1 MYGDT
6 HPENDN
12 QDAGLE
18 EELLAAFDDDQDVDV
33 TVDGEEAEG
42 EGPESAAGTQPEN
55 PDAGDQNTDTKKD
68 GQAAGAQPAG
78 AETFTLRYKGQE
90 EQYTREQLLEL
101 AQKGRDYDGLRE
113 DRDRLRD
120 HHPALEL
127 IDRYAARNNMTR
139 EQYLEFAQR
148 RADEDEAA
156 PVVRQLME
164 AGTPEAVARELALR
178 RLQETRGQA
187 RRQQEQ
193 QAAQT
198 REEQQRT
205 AEAEKQAGYRA
216 LVDYANQNGID
227 LSQLP
232 QEVLRDI
239 NAGMKPLEA
248 YLRYENASL
257 RLERSQREQNEK
269 NKDKNPGRVN
279 DKAPAAVKDPFDDA
293 FDEVFGL

>member
-1 MYGDT
+1 
-6 HPENDN
+6 
-12 QDAGLE
+12 
-18 EELLAAFDDDQDVDV
+18 
-33 TVDGEEAEG
+33 
-42 EGPESAAGTQPEN
+42 
-55 PDAGDQNTDTKKD
+55 
-68 GQAAGAQPAG
+68 
-78 AETFTLRYKGQE
+78 
-90 EQYTREQLLEL
+90 
-101 AQKGRDYDGLRE
+101 
-113 DRDRLRD
+113 
-120 HHPALEL
+120 
-127 IDRYAARNNMTR
+127 MTR

>member
-18 EELLAAFDDDQDVDV
+18 EELLAVFDDGQDVDV
-33 TVDGEEAEG
+33 TVDGEEEG
-42 EGPESAAGTQPEN
+42 EGRENESGTEPEAGNAGGTETQE
-55 PDAGDQNTDTKKD
+55 D
-68 GQAAGAQPAG
+68 GQPNGAQPAG
-78 AETFTLRYKGQE
+78 AETFTLKYKGQE
-90 EQYTREQLLEL
+90 EQYTREQLMEL

-198 REEQQRT
+198 REEQQRN

-227 LSQLP
+227 LSKLP

>member
-18 EELLAAFDDDQDVDV
+18 EELLAVFDDGQDVDV
-33 TVDGEEAEG
+33 TVDGEEEG
-42 EGPESAAGTQPEN
+42 EGRENGSGREPEAG
-55 PDAGDQNTDTKKD
+55 DAGGTDTQED
-68 GQAAGAQPAG
+68 GQPNGAQPAG
-78 AETFTLRYKGQE
+78 AETFTLKYKGQE
-90 EQYTREQLLEL
+90 EQYTREQLMEL

-187 RRQQEQ
+187 RRQQEL
-193 QAAQT
+193 QAVQT
-198 REEQQRT
+198 REEQQRN

-227 LSQLP
+227 LSKLP

>member
-18 EELLAAFDDDQDVDV
+18 EELLAAFDDGQDVDV
-33 TVDGEEAEG
+33 TVDGEEEG
-42 EGPESAAGTQPEN
+42 EGRENGSGREPEAG
-55 PDAGDQNTDTKKD
+55 DAGGTDTQED
-68 GQAAGAQPAG
+68 GQPNGAQPAG
-78 AETFTLRYKGQE
+78 AETFTLKYKGQE
-90 EQYTREQLLEL
+90 EQYTREQLMEL

-198 REEQQRT
+198 REEQQRN

-227 LSQLP
+227 LSKLP

>member
-18 EELLAAFDDDQDVDV
+18 EELLAVFDDGQDVDV
-33 TVDGEEAEG
+33 TVDGEEEG
-42 EGPESAAGTQPEN
+42 EGRENGSGREPEAGE
-55 PDAGDQNTDTKKD
+55 AGGTDTQED
-68 GQAAGAQPAG
+68 GQPNGAQPAG
-78 AETFTLRYKGQE
+78 AETFTLKYKGQE

-198 REEQQRT
+198 REEQQRN

-227 LSQLP
+227 LSKLP

>member
-18 EELLAAFDDDQDVDV
+18 EELLAVFDDGQDVDV
-33 TVDGEEAEG
+33 TVDGEEEG
-42 EGPESAAGTQPEN
+42 EGRENGSGREPE
-55 PDAGDQNTDTKKD
+55 AGDTGSTDTQED
-68 GQAAGAQPAG
+68 GQPNGAQPAG
-78 AETFTLRYKGQE
+78 AETFTLKYKGQE

-205 AEAEKQAGYRA
+205 AEA
-216 LVDYANQNGID
+216 
-227 LSQLP
+227 
-232 QEVLRDI
+232 
-239 NAGMKPLEA
+239 
-248 YLRYENASL
+248 
-257 RLERSQREQNEK
+257 
-269 NKDKNPGRVN
+269 
-279 DKAPAAVKDPFDDA
+279 
-293 FDEVFGL
+293 

>member
-18 EELLAAFDDDQDVDV
+18 EELLAAFDDGQDVDV
-33 TVDGEEAEG
+33 TVDGEEEG
-42 EGPESAAGTQPEN
+42 EGRENGSGREPEAG
-55 PDAGDQNTDTKKD
+55 DAGSTDTQED
-68 GQAAGAQPAG
+68 GQPNGSQPAG
-78 AETFTLRYKGQE
+78 AETFTLKYKGQE

-198 REEQQRT
+198 REEQQRN

-227 LSQLP
+227 LSKLP

>member
-18 EELLAAFDDDQDVDV
+18 EELLAVFDDGQDVDV
-33 TVDGEEAEG
+33 TVDGEEEG
-42 EGPESAAGTQPEN
+42 EGRENGSGTEPEAG
-55 PDAGDQNTDTKKD
+55 DAGGTDTQED
-68 GQAAGAQPAG
+68 GQPNGAQPAG
-78 AETFTLRYKGQE
+78 AETFTLKYKGQE

-198 REEQQRT
+198 REEQQRN

-227 LSQLP
+227 LSKLP

>member
-18 EELLAAFDDDQDVDV
+18 EELLAVFDDGQDVDV
-33 TVDGEEAEG
+33 TVDGEEEG
-42 EGPESAAGTQPEN
+42 EGRENGSGREPEAG
-55 PDAGDQNTDTKKD
+55 DAGSTDTQED
-68 GQAAGAQPAG
+68 GQPNGAQTAG
-78 AETFTLRYKGQE
+78 AETFTLKYKGQE
-90 EQYTREQLLEL
+90 EQYTREQLMEL

>member
-18 EELLAAFDDDQDVDV
+18 EELLAAFDDGQDVDV
-33 TVDGEEAEG
+33 TVDGEEEG
-42 EGPESAAGTQPEN
+42 EGRENGSGREPEAG
-55 PDAGDQNTDTKKD
+55 DAGSTDTQED
-68 GQAAGAQPAG
+68 GQPNGAQPAG
-78 AETFTLRYKGQE
+78 AETFTLKYKGQE

-156 PVVRQLME
+156 PVVRQLMD

-198 REEQQRT
+198 REEQQRN

-227 LSQLP
+227 LSKLP

>member
-18 EELLAAFDDDQDVDV
+18 EELLAVFDDGQDVDV
-33 TVDGEEAEG
+33 TVDGEEEG
-42 EGPESAAGTQPEN
+42 EGRENGSGREPEAG
-55 PDAGDQNTDTKKD
+55 DAGGTDTQED
-68 GQAAGAQPAG
+68 GQPNGAQPAG
-78 AETFTLRYKGQE
+78 AETFTLKYKGQE
-90 EQYTREQLLEL
+90 EQYTREQLMEL

-227 LSQLP
+227 LTQLP

>member
-18 EELLAAFDDDQDVDV
+18 EELLAAFDDGQDVDV
-33 TVDGEEAEG
+33 TVDGEEEG
-42 EGPESAAGTQPEN
+42 EGRENGSGREPEAG
-55 PDAGDQNTDTKKD
+55 DAGSTDTQED
-68 GQAAGAQPAG
+68 GQPNGAQPAG
-78 AETFTLRYKGQE
+78 AETFTLKYKGQE

-198 REEQQRT
+198 REEQQRN

-227 LSQLP
+227 LSKLP

-279 DKAPAAVKDPFDDA
+279 DKAPEAVKDPFDDA

>member
-18 EELLAAFDDDQDVDV
+18 EELLAVFDDGKDVDV
-33 TVDGEEAEG
+33 TVDGEEEG
-42 EGPESAAGTQPEN
+42 EGRENGSGREPEAG
-55 PDAGDQNTDTKKD
+55 DAGSTDTQED
-68 GQAAGAQPAG
+68 GQPNGAQPAG
-78 AETFTLRYKGQE
+78 AETFTLKYKGQE

-198 REEQQRT
+198 REEQQRN

-227 LSQLP
+227 LSKLP

>member
-18 EELLAAFDDDQDVDV
+18 EELLAVFDDGQDVDV
-33 TVDGEEAEG
+33 TVDGEEEG
-42 EGPESAAGTQPEN
+42 EGRENGSGREPEAG
-55 PDAGDQNTDTKKD
+55 DAGGTDTQED
-68 GQAAGAQPAG
+68 GQPNGAQPAG
-78 AETFTLRYKGQE
+78 AETFTLKYKGQE

-187 RRQQEQ
+187 RRQQEL

-198 REEQQRT
+198 REEQQRN

>member
-18 EELLAAFDDDQDVDV
+18 EELLAAFDDGQDVDV
-33 TVDGEEAEG
+33 TVDGEEEG
-42 EGPESAAGTQPEN
+42 EGRENGSGREPEAG
-55 PDAGDQNTDTKKD
+55 DAGGTDTQED
-68 GQAAGAQPAG
+68 GQPNGAQPAG
-78 AETFTLRYKGQE
+78 AETFTLKYKGQE
-90 EQYTREQLLEL
+90 EQYTREQLMEL

-187 RRQQEQ
+187 RRQQEL

-198 REEQQRT
+198 REEQQRN

>member
-18 EELLAAFDDDQDVDV
+18 EELLAAFDDGQDVDV
-33 TVDGEEAEG
+33 TVDGEEEG
-42 EGPESAAGTQPEN
+42 ESRENGSGREPEAG
-55 PDAGDQNTDTKKD
+55 DAGSTDTQED
-68 GQAAGAQPAG
+68 GQPNGAQPAG
-78 AETFTLRYKGQE
+78 AETFTLKYKGQE
-90 EQYTREQLLEL
+90 EQYTREQLMEL

-198 REEQQRT
+198 REEQQRN

-227 LSQLP
+227 LSKLP

>member
-18 EELLAAFDDDQDVDV
+18 EELLAAFDDGQDVDV
-33 TVDGEEAEG
+33 TVDGEEEG
-42 EGPESAAGTQPEN
+42 EGREIGSGREPEAG
-55 PDAGDQNTDTKKD
+55 DAGGTDTQED
-68 GQAAGAQPAG
+68 GQPNGAQPAG
-78 AETFTLRYKGQE
+78 AETFTLKYKGQE

-198 REEQQRT
+198 REEQQRN

-227 LSQLP
+227 LSKLP

>member
-18 EELLAAFDDDQDVDV
+18 EELLAVFDDGQDVDV
-33 TVDGEEAEG
+33 TVDGEEEG
-42 EGPESAAGTQPEN
+42 EGRENGSGREPEAG
-55 PDAGDQNTDTKKD
+55 DAGSTDTQED
-68 GQAAGAQPAG
+68 GQPNGAQPAG
-78 AETFTLRYKGQE
+78 AETFTLKYKGQE

-193 QAAQT
+193 QAAQS
-198 REEQQRT
+198 REEQQRN

-227 LSQLP
+227 LSKLP

>member
-18 EELLAAFDDDQDVDV
+18 EELLAAFDDGQDVDV
-33 TVDGEEAEG
+33 TVDGEEEG
-42 EGPESAAGTQPEN
+42 EGRENGSGREPEAG
-55 PDAGDQNTDTKKD
+55 DAGGTDTQED
-68 GQAAGAQPAG
+68 GQPNGAQPAG
-78 AETFTLRYKGQE
+78 AETFTLKYKGQE
-90 EQYTREQLLEL
+90 EQYTREQLMEL

-193 QAAQT
+193 QAAQS
-198 REEQQRT
+198 REEQQRN

-227 LSQLP
+227 LSKLP

>member
-18 EELLAAFDDDQDVDV
+18 EELLAVFDDGQDVDV
-33 TVDGEEAEG
+33 TVDGEEEG
-42 EGPESAAGTQPEN
+42 EGRENGSGREPEDGGAG
-55 PDAGDQNTDTKKD
+55 GTDTQED
-68 GQAAGAQPAG
+68 GQPNGAQPAG
-78 AETFTLRYKGQE
+78 AETFTLKYKGQE
-90 EQYTREQLLEL
+90 EQYTREQLMEL

-187 RRQQEQ
+187 RRQQEL

-198 REEQQRT
+198 REEQQRN

-227 LSQLP
+227 LSKLP

>member
-18 EELLAAFDDDQDVDV
+18 EELLAVFDDGQDVDV
-33 TVDGEEAEG
+33 TVDGEEEG
-42 EGPESAAGTQPEN
+42 EGRENGSGREPEAG
-55 PDAGDQNTDTKKD
+55 DAGGTDTQED
-68 GQAAGAQPAG
+68 GQPNGAQPAG

-90 EQYTREQLLEL
+90 EQYTREQLMEL

-198 REEQQRT
+198 REEQQRN

-227 LSQLP
+227 LSKLP

>member
-18 EELLAAFDDDQDVDV
+18 EELLAVFDDGQDVDV
-33 TVDGEEAEG
+33 TVDGEEEG
-42 EGPESAAGTQPEN
+42 EGRENGSGREPEAG
-55 PDAGDQNTDTKKD
+55 DAGGTDTQED
-68 GQAAGAQPAG
+68 GQPNGAQPAG
-78 AETFTLRYKGQE
+78 AETFTLKYKGQE

-193 QAAQT
+193 QAEKT
-198 REEQQRT
+198 REEQQRN

>member
-18 EELLAAFDDDQDVDV
+18 EELLAVFDDGQDVDV
-33 TVDGEEAEG
+33 TVDGEEEG
-42 EGPESAAGTQPEN
+42 EGRENGSGREPEAG
-55 PDAGDQNTDTKKD
+55 DAGGTDTQED
-68 GQAAGAQPAG
+68 GQPNGAQPAG
-78 AETFTLRYKGQE
+78 AETFTLKYKGQE
-90 EQYTREQLLEL
+90 EQYTREQLMEL

-198 REEQQRT
+198 REEQQRN

-227 LSQLP
+227 LSKLP

>member
-1 MYGDT
+1 MSDVAIEAMENGADLFADSVEEEPADT
-6 HPENDN
+6 AQEQPEEPTEETTEEPTEENEPE
-12 QDAGLE
+12 DATPKAGIKVKFNHEERELTLE
-18 EELLAAFDDDQDVDV
+18 EA
-33 TVDGEEAEG
+33 
-42 EGPESAAGTQPEN
+42 
-55 PDAGDQNTDTKKD
+55 
-68 GQAAGAQPAG
+68 
-78 AETFTLRYKGQE
+78 R
-90 EQYTREQLLEL
+90 EL
-101 AQKGRDYDGLRE
+101 AEKGLALDKTRAELETLKSARE
-113 DRDRLRD
+113 FKILD
-120 HHPALEL
+120 A
-127 IDRYAARNNMTR
+127 YAARNNMTR

-198 REEQQRT
+198 REEQQRN

-227 LSQLP
+227 LSKLP

>member
-18 EELLAAFDDDQDVDV
+18 EELLAVFDDGQDVDV
-33 TVDGEEAEG
+33 TVDGEEEG
-42 EGPESAAGTQPEN
+42 EGRENGSGREPEAG
-55 PDAGDQNTDTKKD
+55 DAGSTDTQED
-68 GQAAGAQPAG
+68 GQPNGAQPAG
-78 AETFTLRYKGQE
+78 AETFTLKYKGQE
-90 EQYTREQLLEL
+90 EQYTREQLMEL

-198 REEQQRT
+198 REEQQRN

-227 LSQLP
+227 LSKLP

>member
-18 EELLAAFDDDQDVDV
+18 EELLAVFDDGQDVDV
-33 TVDGEEAEG
+33 TVDGEEEG
-42 EGPESAAGTQPEN
+42 EGRENGSGREPEAG
-55 PDAGDQNTDTKKD
+55 DAGGTDTQED
-68 GQAAGAQPAG
+68 GQPNGAQPAG
-78 AETFTLRYKGQE
+78 AETFTLKYKGQE

-187 RRQQEQ
+187 RRQQEL

-198 REEQQRT
+198 REEQQRN

-227 LSQLP
+227 LSKLP

>member
-18 EELLAAFDDDQDVDV
+18 EELLAAFDDGQDVDV
-33 TVDGEEAEG
+33 TVDGEEEG
-42 EGPESAAGTQPEN
+42 EGRENGSGREPEAG
-55 PDAGDQNTDTKKD
+55 DAGRTDTQED
-68 GQAAGAQPAG
+68 GQPNGAQPAG
-78 AETFTLRYKGQE
+78 AETFTLKYKGQE
-90 EQYTREQLLEL
+90 EQYTREQLMEL

-187 RRQQEQ
+187 RRQQEL

-198 REEQQRT
+198 REEQQRN

-227 LSQLP
+227 LSKLP

>member
-18 EELLAAFDDDQDVDV
+18 EELLAAFDDGQDVDV
-33 TVDGEEAEG
+33 TVDGEEEG
-42 EGPESAAGTQPEN
+42 EGRENGSGRESEAG
-55 PDAGDQNTDTKKD
+55 DAGGTDTQED
-68 GQAAGAQPAG
+68 GQPNGAQPAG
-78 AETFTLRYKGQE
+78 AETFTLKYKGQE
-90 EQYTREQLLEL
+90 EQYTREQLMEL

-198 REEQQRT
+198 REEQQRN

-216 LVDYANQNGID
+216 LVAYASQTGID
-227 LSQLP
+227 LSKLP

>member
-18 EELLAAFDDDQDVDV
+18 EELLAAFDDGQDVDV
-33 TVDGEEAEG
+33 TVDGEEEG
-42 EGPESAAGTQPEN
+42 EGRENGSGREPEAA
-55 PDAGDQNTDTKKD
+55 DAGSTDTQED
-68 GQAAGAQPAG
+68 GQPNGAQPAG
-78 AETFTLRYKGQE
+78 AETFTLKYKGQE
-90 EQYTREQLLEL
+90 EQYTREQLMEL

-198 REEQQRT
+198 REEQQRN

-227 LSQLP
+227 LSKLP

>member
-18 EELLAAFDDDQDVDV
+18 EELLAVFDDGQDVDV
-33 TVDGEEAEG
+33 TVDGEEEG
-42 EGPESAAGTQPEN
+42 EGRENGSGREPEAG
-55 PDAGDQNTDTKKD
+55 DAGSTDTQED
-68 GQAAGAQPAG
+68 GQPNGAQPAG
-78 AETFTLRYKGQE
+78 AETFTLKYKGQE

-198 REEQQRT
+198 REEQQRN

-227 LSQLP
+227 LSKLP

>member
-18 EELLAAFDDDQDVDV
+18 EELLAAFDDGQDVDV
-33 TVDGEEAEG
+33 TVDGEEEG
-42 EGPESAAGTQPEN
+42 EGRENGSGREPEAG
-55 PDAGDQNTDTKKD
+55 DAGSTDTQED
-68 GQAAGAQPAG
+68 GQPNGAQPAG
-78 AETFTLRYKGQE
+78 AETFTLKYKGQE
-90 EQYTREQLLEL
+90 EQYTREQLMEL

-198 REEQQRT
+198 REEQQRN

-227 LSQLP
+227 LSKLP

>member
-18 EELLAAFDDDQDVDV
+18 EELLAAFDDGQDVDV
-33 TVDGEEAEG
+33 TVDGEEEG
-42 EGPESAAGTQPEN
+42 EGRENESGREPEAGG
-55 PDAGDQNTDTKKD
+55 AGGTDTQED
-68 GQAAGAQPAG
+68 GQPNGAQTAG
-78 AETFTLRYKGQE
+78 AETFTLKYKGQE
-90 EQYTREQLLEL
+90 EQYTREQLMEL

-198 REEQQRT
+198 REEQQRN

-227 LSQLP
+227 LSKLP

>member
-18 EELLAAFDDDQDVDV
+18 EELLEAFDDGQDVDV
-33 TVDGEEAEG
+33 TVDGEEEG
-42 EGPESAAGTQPEN
+42 EGRENGSGREPEAG
-55 PDAGDQNTDTKKD
+55 DAGGTDTQED
-68 GQAAGAQPAG
+68 GQPNGAQPAG
-78 AETFTLRYKGQE
+78 AETFTLKYKGQE
-90 EQYTREQLLEL
+90 EQYTREQLMEL

-198 REEQQRT
+198 REEQQRN

-227 LSQLP
+227 LSKLP

>member
-18 EELLAAFDDDQDVDV
+18 EELLAVFDDGQDVDV
-33 TVDGEEAEG
+33 TVDGEEEG
-42 EGPESAAGTQPEN
+42 EGRENGSGREPEAG
-55 PDAGDQNTDTKKD
+55 DAGSTDTQED
-68 GQAAGAQPAG
+68 GQPNGAQPAG

-198 REEQQRT
+198 REEQQRN

-227 LSQLP
+227 LSKLP

-279 DKAPAAVKDPFDDA
+279 DKAAAAVKDPFDDA

>member
-18 EELLAAFDDDQDVDV
+18 EELLAVFDDGQDVDV
-33 TVDGEEAEG
+33 TVDGEEEG
-42 EGPESAAGTQPEN
+42 EGRENGSGREPEAG
-55 PDAGDQNTDTKKD
+55 DAGSTDTQED
-68 GQAAGAQPAG
+68 GQPNGAQPAG
-78 AETFTLRYKGQE
+78 AETFTLKYKGQE
-90 EQYTREQLLEL
+90 EQYTREQLMEL

-120 HHPALEL
+120 HHPALQL

-198 REEQQRT
+198 REEQQRN

-216 LVDYANQNGID
+216 LVDYANQHGID
-227 LSQLP
+227 LSKLP

>member
-18 EELLAAFDDDQDVDV
+18 EELLAVFDDGQDVDV
-33 TVDGEEAEG
+33 TVDGEEEG
-42 EGPESAAGTQPEN
+42 EGRENGSGREPEAG
-55 PDAGDQNTDTKKD
+55 DAGGTDTQED
-68 GQAAGAQPAG
+68 GQPNGAQPAG
-78 AETFTLRYKGQE
+78 AETFTLKYKGQE
-90 EQYTREQLLEL
+90 EQYTREQLMEL

-178 RLQETRGQA
+178 RLQETRSQA

-227 LSQLP
+227 LTQLP

>member
-18 EELLAAFDDDQDVDV
+18 EELLAAFDDGQDVDV
-33 TVDGEEAEG
+33 TVDGEEEG
-42 EGPESAAGTQPEN
+42 EGRENGSGREPEAG
-55 PDAGDQNTDTKKD
+55 DAGGTDTQED
-68 GQAAGAQPAG
+68 GQPNGAQPAG
-78 AETFTLRYKGQE
+78 AETFTLKYKGQE
-90 EQYTREQLLEL
+90 EQYTREQLMEL

-198 REEQQRT
+198 REEQQRN

-216 LVDYANQNGID
+216 LVAYASQTGID
-227 LSQLP
+227 LSKLP
-232 QEVLRDI
+232 QEALRDI

>member
-18 EELLAAFDDDQDVDV
+18 EELLAVFDDGQDVDV
-33 TVDGEEAEG
+33 TVDGEEEG
-42 EGPESAAGTQPEN
+42 EGLENGSGREPEAG
-55 PDAGDQNTDTKKD
+55 DAGGTDTQED
-68 GQAAGAQPAG
+68 GQPNGAQPAG
-78 AETFTLRYKGQE
+78 AETFTLKYKGQE
-90 EQYTREQLLEL
+90 EQYTREQLMEL

-227 LSQLP
+227 LSKLP

>member
-18 EELLAAFDDDQDVDV
+18 EELLAAFDDGQDVDV
-33 TVDGEEAEG
+33 TVDGEEEG
-42 EGPESAAGTQPEN
+42 EGRENGSGREPEAG
-55 PDAGDQNTDTKKD
+55 DAGSTDTQED
-68 GQAAGAQPAG
+68 GQPNGAQPAG
-78 AETFTLRYKGQE
+78 AETFTLKYKGQE
-90 EQYTREQLLEL
+90 EQYTREQLMEL

-198 REEQQRT
+198 REEQQRN

-227 LSQLP
+227 LSKLP

-257 RLERSQREQNEK
+257 RLERSQREQNER